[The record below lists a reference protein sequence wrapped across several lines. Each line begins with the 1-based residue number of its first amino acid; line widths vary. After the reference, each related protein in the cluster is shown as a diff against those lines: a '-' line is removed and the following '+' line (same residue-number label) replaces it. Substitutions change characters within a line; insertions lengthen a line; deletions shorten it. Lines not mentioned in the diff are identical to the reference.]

1 MPLLDYD
8 SCTRALEARDPRFD
22 GVFFVGI
29 RSTGIY
35 CRPIC
40 PARTTL
46 RKNRR
51 FFASAAAAERA
62 GFRPCLRCRP
72 ELAPGLARVDAVPRL
87 VQSAA
92 ARIAAG
98 AMNGR
103 DVETLA
109 HELGVTARH
118 LRRAMQTELGVTPIQ
133 LAQTHRLLHAK
144 HLLTDTRLPVAQVA
158 YSSGFQSVRRLNAL
172 FRARY
177 DLNPQSLRRRGQP
190 QRPRSLAKFATRSAS
205 DEGVVMTSPDDTR
218 LTLSYRPPIDWAA
231 LLGFLA
237 ARATPGV
244 EIVEDGVYSRTVMI
258 DDHTGMLRVS
268 HDAAAIRVDVSP
280 SLVPV
285 LMQVCAR
292 VRHLFDL
299 DAEPDRIDSHL
310 SSAFGRKLR
319 RGVRVPGAF
328 DGFELAVRAILGQQ
342 VSVRG
347 ATTLMA
353 RLVASLGSR
362 VEGRGS
368 LDLVAPS
375 AERVAAAKVAEIQAI
390 GLPGARAATI
400 HGLAT
405 AISRGELTI
414 SPDADVREMT
424 RRMLELPGIGPWT
437 AEYVAMRAAHWPDA
451 FPSSDLVLRRNAGN
465 LTAAQ
470 LERASEKWRPW
481 RAYAAMHLWLN
492 D

>member
-1 MPLLDYD
+1 MPPLDHD

-51 FFASAAAAERA
+51 FFSSAAAAERA

-103 DVETLA
+103 DVEALA
-109 HELGVTARH
+109 RELGVTGRH
-118 LRRAMQTELGVTPIQ
+118 LRRAMQTELGVSPIQ
-133 LAQTHRLLHAK
+133 LAQTHRLLLAK

-158 YSSGFQSVRRLNAL
+158 YASGFQSVRRLNAL

-177 DLNPQSLRRRGQP
+177 ELNPKALRRRP
-190 QRPRSLAKFATRSAS
+190 MPSR
-205 DEGVVMTSPDDTR
+205 DDAR
-218 LTLSYRPPIDWAA
+218 LTLSYRPPIDWDA
-231 LLGFLA
+231 LLAFLA

-244 EIVEDGVYSRTVMI
+244 ESVDDGTYSRTVMI
-258 DDHTGMLRVS
+258 GGHVGVVRVS
-268 HDAAAIRVDVSP
+268 HRAPAIHVDVSA

-299 DAEPDRIDSHL
+299 DAEPDRIDAHL
-310 SSAFGRKLR
+310 SKAFGRKLR

-353 RLVASLGSR
+353 RLVERLGSR
-362 VEGRGS
+362 IEGQGS
-368 LDLVAPS
+368 LGFVAPT
-375 AERVAAAKVAEIQAI
+375 ADCVAAATVSEIQAI
-390 GLPGARAATI
+390 GLPSARAATI
-400 HGLAT
+400 HRLAT
-405 AISRGELTI
+405 AVAHGELHI

-437 AEYVAMRAAHWPDA
+437 AEYVAMRAVHWPDA

-465 LTAAQ
+465 LTSAQ
-470 LERASEKWRPW
+470 LLRAAEKWRPW